1 MILVSSY
8 PVLTAVNWSFCK
20 CPIYKIWTCQNTPE
34 TPLPPTWTHTQ
45 QPWRFASPFAYFNTQ
60 REHIISPRNKQT
72 WRSSLIYDTTWSP
85 IPVTIHCFY
94 CHIFKFLSVTNFYF
108 YFHFSFSPL
117 KKVCLQTEILGKMFK
132 YIFFCFIFLFTS
144 SSPCREDQFAVL
156 YFLPFDSLPYP
167 TLTICRRVRS
177 VNHVTTKRKEID
189 HILWVWGSVE
199 ARVGAPLL
207 TLLEMW
213 RRTGKTG
220 YWSIWK
226 EW

>member
-1 MILVSSY
+1 MNDLENTADPSWTTNNSVIPLLSRAPCILIKLDIQWFNQRRHS
-8 PVLTAVNWSFCK
+8 N
-20 CPIYKIWTCQNTPE
+20 
-34 TPLPPTWTHTQ
+34 PTWTHTQ
-45 QPWRFASPFAYFNTQ
+45 QPWCSEKGSRSSFNTQ
-60 REHIISPRNKQT
+60 KEHIISPKNKQT
-72 WRSSLIYDTTWSP
+72 WRSS

-94 CHIFKFLSVTNFYF
+94 CHSFKFLFVTNF
-108 YFHFSFSPL
+108 YFHFSFSPWRRFVF
-117 KKVCLQTEILGKMFK
+117 KPKYWAICLNIYCFVLSFCLLLHRLAVRISLLF
-132 YIFFCFIFLFTS
+132 YI
-144 SSPCREDQFAVL
+144 
-156 YFLPFDSLPYP
+156 FLPFDSLPYP

-199 ARVGAPLL
+199 ASVAAPLL

-220 YWSIWK
+220 YLSIWK